1 MGVRIRSRVGMV
13 PDDFRRQDVPDSIK
27 DWPVV
32 KNGKD
37 KQKNK
42 PKA

>member
-13 PDDFRRQDVPDSIK
+13 PEGYRRQDVPDSVK

-32 KNGKD
+32 KNKKKKPEGKT
-37 KQKNK
+37 
-42 PKA
+42 